1 MDRLSWMQSFVRAA
15 ETGSFS
21 AVARELNT
29 TQPTVSKHVASL
41 ERYLGARL
49 FNRSTRNL
57 TLTDEGSRFY
67 EYSQRIMEQM
77 QTAEADIRGGV
88 AEPVGVLRVNA
99 PVSFGR
105 MHIAPFVR
113 EFLDAHPKVRLE
125 LDLADR
131 FVDIIEEGVD
141 VAIRIGE
148 LEDSALVARR
158 IGVTQLDTVAAPA
171 YIEQHG
177 QPTVPADLVDHECI
191 IYSTKRK
198 SNDWQYEGPDG
209 PLVQTVEGS
218 FRTNSSEA
226 VLSAL
231 LAGVGVAVTPCWMIA
246 DALADGRLV
255 SLLPDYAPRPMP
267 IQAVFPSNRH
277 MSAKVRR
284 FVEFLGEVFARDE
297 VGVHG
302 TQTPRAAA

>member
-21 AVARELNT
+21 AVARELDT

-57 TLTDEGSRFY
+57 TLTDEGSRY
-67 EYSQRIMEQM
+67 YTYSQRILEQM
-77 QTAEADIRGGV
+77 QTAEADIRGGS
-88 AEPVGVLRVNA
+88 AEAIGVLRVNA

-105 MHIAPFVR
+105 MHIAPYVR
-113 EFLDAHPKVRLE
+113 EFLDANPRVRLE

-141 VAIRIGE
+141 VAVRIGE

-158 IGVTQLDTVAAPA
+158 IGVTQLDTVASPA
-171 YIEQHG
+171 YVKAHG
-177 QPTVPADLVDHECI
+177 KPEIPGDLENHECI
-191 IYSTKRK
+191 VYSSLRR
-198 SNDWQYEGPDG
+198 SNEWRFEGPDG
-209 PLVQTVEGS
+209 SIVQTVDGN

-226 VLSAL
+226 VLSSV
-231 LAGVGVAVTPCWMIA
+231 LAGVGIAVTPCWMIA
-246 DALADGRLV
+246 DALEAGKLV

-277 MSAKVRR
+277 MSAKVRK
-284 FVEFLGEVFARDE
+284 FVEFLGDVFARDD

-302 TQTPRAAA
+302 TARAA